1 MWLLNP
7 GGSKQ
12 EADGKVLIIP
22 AILSLKDDVIISLHH
37 THSQYLRCHVWL
49 FLISRSKGQLS
60 RLYEDVLPAALRFPS
75 YHKRNVKRTCSFID
89 ANRWGCTSPAQ
100 GKVNQEWTCRFSLLV
115 AQQPDIKLLCLTAL
129 WRKIG
134 SWSAVPALRVSQA
147 R

>member
-37 THSQYLRCHVWL
+37 THSQYLRSHVWL

-75 YHKRNVKRTCSFID
+75 YYKRNKSMSKDHAALSMLT
-89 ANRWGCTSPAQ
+89 G
-100 GKVNQEWTCRFSLLV
+100 GV
-115 AQQPDIKLLCLTAL
+115 AHRPHKE
-129 WRKIG
+129 K
-134 SWSAVPALRVSQA
+134 
-147 R
+147 